1 MYDKFKFM
9 KNRLLLILVTVC
21 VLVTGCELPQEIR
34 IDFGFTPVSSPD
46 LSLIVIEVPFQEK
59 ESSTPFQPMEN
70 TATFTP
76 SLTGT
81 VTLTQTSTDTSTP
94 TLSLTPTWTEIF
106 TNTAT
111 FSLTPTSSFT
121 STIPLFQTSTK
132 TSVISRTPTK
142 TRTITRTR
150 TATGSPTT
158 TSTASL
164 TGTSTSTFFY
174 NNWTPTSTYTATTTS
189 TGTITGTATGTSS
202 PTTSPS
208 STSTLLE
215 SWTPSMTWTSTQTSP
230 PSSTPTNSLTFTPT
244 STQSPTSIPS
254 NTPTYTT
261 TRTPTASFTPIPGCS
276 PGYGPSLEDQV
287 VGLINQERINNGL
300 PALTVRSQLTA
311 AARGHSQDMA
321 CNGFFSHTGSDG
333 STARD
338 RIARQGYSATWVG
351 ENIYGGT
358 MSSPSVV
365 VTWWMNSAP
374 HRANILNTN
383 YTSIG
388 IGYVYVS
395 TAPYQKYW
403 TANFAR
409 P

>member
-1 MYDKFKFM
+1 MYDRFISM
-9 KNRLLLILVTVC
+9 KNRFLLILVTASI
-21 VLVTGCELPQEIR
+21 LLTGCELPQEIR

-46 LSLIVIEVPFQEK
+46 SPIIVIEVPFRE
-59 ESSTPFQPMEN
+59 EVSSTPFQPVEN

-76 SLTGT
+76 SSTGT
-81 VTLTQTSTDTSTP
+81 ITLTHTPTDTS
-94 TLSLTPTWTEIF
+94 TPTWTEIF

-111 FSLTPTSSFT
+111 FSQTPTISFT
-121 STIPLFQTSTK
+121 PTIPLFQTSTK
-132 TSVISRTPTK
+132 TPVISRTPTK

-150 TATGSPTT
+150 TATGSPTAS
-158 TSTASL
+158 STASL
-164 TGTSTSTFFY
+164 TGTATSTFIY
-174 NNWTPTSTYTATTTS
+174 NNWTPTSTYTVTTTS
-189 TGTITGTATGTSS
+189 TETTTVAATGTSS
-202 PTTSPS
+202 PTASPS
-208 STSTLLE
+208 STFTLLE
-215 SWTPSMTWTSTQTSP
+215 SWTPSLTWTTTQTSP
-230 PSSTPTNSLTFTPT
+230 PSATPTNSLTSTPS
-244 STQSPTSIPS
+244 STQTSTSIPS
-254 NTPTYTT
+254 NTPTFTS
-261 TRTPTASFTPIPGCS
+261 TRTSTPSFTPIPGCS
-276 PGYGPSLEDQV
+276 PGYGSSLEDQV

-300 PALTVRSQLTA
+300 PALAVQSQLTA

-338 RIARQGYSATWVG
+338 RIARQGYSASWVG

-374 HRANILNTN
+374 HRANILNIN

-388 IGYVYVS
+388 VGYVYVS

>member
-1 MYDKFKFM
+1 MYDKLISMM
-9 KNRLLLILVTVC
+9 KRFWLILITIC
-21 VLVTGCELPQEIR
+21 VLQVGCELPQEIR
-34 IDFGFTPVSSPD
+34 VDFGFNPISSPD
-46 LSLIVIEVPFQEK
+46 SSLLVIEVLIPEK
-59 ESSTPFQPMEN
+59 ESPTPFQPVEN

-76 SLTGT
+76 SSTGT
-81 VTLTQTSTDTSTP
+81 VTLTQTSTETLTP
-94 TLSLTPTWTEIF
+94 TLSLTPTWTEIY
-106 TNTAT
+106 TTTA
-111 FSLTPTSSFT
+111 TSSFT
-121 STIPLFQTSTK
+121 PTILNTSTLPQYPAR
-132 TSVISRTPTK
+132 TRTPTISRTPTQ
-142 TRTITRTR
+142 TRTITRTG
-150 TATGSPTT
+150 TATRSPTA
-158 TSTASL
+158 TSTASI
-164 TGTSTSTFFY
+164 TSTWTSSNVY
-174 NNWTPTSTYTATTTS
+174 NWTSTPSFTATVTSRYTATV
-189 TGTITGTATGTSS
+189 TGTGTSS
-202 PTTSPS
+202 TTATPS
-208 STSTLLE
+208 STFTPLE
-215 SWTPSMTWTSTQTSP
+215 SWTPSMTWTTTQTSPASATPTSSSTSTTTSTQTS
-230 PSSTPTNSLTFTPT
+230 TNIPTNTPV
-244 STQSPTSIPS
+244 
-254 NTPTYTT
+254 NTN
-261 TRTPTASFTPIPGCS
+261 TRTPTASFTPVPGCS

-338 RIARQGYSATWVG
+338 RIARQGYSTTWVG

-395 TAPYQKYW
+395 TALYQKYW